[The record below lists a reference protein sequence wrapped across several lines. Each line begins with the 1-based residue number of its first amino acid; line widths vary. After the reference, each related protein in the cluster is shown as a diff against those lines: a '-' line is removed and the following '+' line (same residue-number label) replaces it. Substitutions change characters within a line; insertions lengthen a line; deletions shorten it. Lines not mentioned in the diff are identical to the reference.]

1 MNFET
6 RIENNQVR
14 LIGRDMAELKK
25 EAKRLI
31 SEEGY
36 GDGFQQGTDS
46 DSGLYMVTL
55 SKASK
60 VDPKPK
66 TKEKEG
72 KK

>member
-1 MNFET
+1 MAIET

-31 SEEGY
+31 AVEGY

-60 VDPKPK
+60 LDMKPK
-66 TKEKEG
+66 IKEG

>member
-1 MNFET
+1 MSIEI
-6 RIENNQVR
+6 RIENNQVK

-46 DSGLYMVTL
+46 ESSLYMVTL
-55 SKASK
+55 SKDSK
-60 VDPKPK
+60 LDAKPK
-66 TKEKEG
+66 TKEG